1 MKFTTFPVVF
11 FIGGFFKKNLFTFL
25 KPATPMAFLLD
36 IISPGALAELIKLS
50 TMMSLSL
57 HWKPS

>member
-11 FIGGFFKKNLFTFL
+11 FIGELFFFNLFTFL
-25 KPATPMAFLLD
+25 KPATPLPFLLD
-36 IISPGALAELIKLS
+36 IISPGAPAEIVNLS

-57 HWKPS
+57 N